1 MSAGCTVAI
10 PAYNQKAFIEKAIRS
25 ALEQDVPGLEI
36 VVVDDASSDGT
47 WELLQGFAQQG
58 VRLHRN
64 ERNLGLFGN
73 FNRCLELARTPYVR
87 LLLGDDALAANC
99 LARELALME
108 RHPGV
113 AMLNTRGEFV
123 DPAGR
128 PLGAVANELAPGIYD
143 GARFA
148 REWLEYYVH
157 YRRNLLN
164 YPSGV
169 LFRRSAMQGLRF
181 DESMRTAGD
190 IEFYMAVLRHG
201 NLAVDGDLG
210 CYITRHPKQAHVGPN
225 MDGTAMREL
234 LVLLERNQARDLHDQ
249 FAGMCIAVAIQR
261 RARGFAPSARIH
273 MELARSVASGRIA
286 ALAGLLRLVGCRFA
300 GALLGRRAPYLPRP
314 VQAL

>member
-1 MSAGCTVAI
+1 MAAACTVAI
-10 PAYNQKAFIEKAIRS
+10 PAYNQETFIDKAIRS
-25 ALEQDVPGLEI
+25 ALDQDVPGLEI
-36 VVVDDASSDGT
+36 IVVDDASTDGT
-47 WELLQGFAQQG
+47 WKMLQGFAQQG

-73 FNRCLELARTPYVR
+73 FNRCLDLADAPYVR
-87 LLLGDDALAANC
+87 LLLGDDALASNC
-99 LARELALME
+99 LARELDLME
-108 RHPGV
+108 RHPDV
-113 AMLNTRGEFV
+113 AMLNTRGVFV

-128 PLGAVANELAPGIYD
+128 SLGAFADVLAPGVYD

-201 NLAVDGDLG
+201 NLAADGDVG
-210 CYITRHPKQAHVGPN
+210 CYVTRHPKQAHVGPN

-261 RARGFAPSARIH
+261 RLRGFAPSARIH
-273 MELARSVASGRIA
+273 MDLALSVASSRMA
-286 ALAGLLRLVGCRFA
+286 ALAGFLRLLWCRFA
-300 GALLGRRAPYLPRP
+300 EALLGARAPHVPRT
-314 VQAL
+314 VRAL